1 MTQNRLGRGLE
12 AILGDS
18 RSMLGAGQDDV
29 RQIPIERLKPGS
41 YQPRR
46 EYDERALDEL
56 AGSIRAHGI
65 IQPIIARSGEQA
77 SSYEIVAGERRW
89 RAAQR
94 AELHEVPV
102 IVREIDD
109 NSALAMSLI
118 ENIQREDLN
127 PVEEAMALKR
137 LSQEFSMTHD
147 DIAQSVGKS
156 RATITNLLRL
166 LGLRPKVLEH
176 LSHGRIE
183 IGHGKVLL
191 ALDGD
196 MQVLAAAEV
205 VAGALSVRQTEAL
218 VKRYLAGKRTNKTKH
233 KDADI
238 RSLERELADKVGAM
252 VAISDNGGKGFLKIR
267 YDSLDQLEGIINQIN

>member
-56 AGSIRAHGI
+56 AGSIRVHGI

-94 AELHEVPV
+94 AGLHEVPV
-102 IVREIDD
+102 VVREIDD

-218 VKRYLAGKRTNKTKH
+218 VKRYLAGNAH
-233 KDADI
+233 
-238 RSLERELADKVGAM
+238 
-252 VAISDNGGKGFLKIR
+252 
-267 YDSLDQLEGIINQIN
+267 Q

>member
-18 RSMLGAGQDDV
+18 RSMLDAGQDDI

-46 EYDERALDEL
+46 EYDEQALDEL
-56 AGSIRAHGI
+56 AGSIRVHGI

-77 SSYEIVAGERRW
+77 NSYEIVAGERRW

-102 IVREIDD
+102 IVRDIDD

-176 LSHGRIE
+176 LSLGRIE

-205 VAGALSVRQTEAL
+205 VAGALSVRQTEVL
-218 VKRYLAGKRTNKTKH
+218 VKRYLGGKHTSKTKH

-238 RSLERELADKVGAM
+238 RALERDLADKVGAM

-267 YDSLDQLEGIINQIN
+267 YESLE